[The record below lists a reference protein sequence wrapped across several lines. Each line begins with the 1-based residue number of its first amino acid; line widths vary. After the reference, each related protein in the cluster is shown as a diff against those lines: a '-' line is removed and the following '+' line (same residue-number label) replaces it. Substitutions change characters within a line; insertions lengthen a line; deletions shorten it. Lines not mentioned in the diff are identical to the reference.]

1 MEQYLPQLTPFI
13 VGIAGFLIGLVIALR
28 PHILRKRLET
38 SESAE
43 AKAA

>member
-28 PHILRKRLET
+28 QHILHKRMET
-38 SESAE
+38 SASRE

>member
-13 VGIAGFLIGLVIALR
+13 VGIAGFLIGLVIAFR
-28 PHILRKRLET
+28 QYIQRKRIEK
-38 SESAE
+38 SASGE